1 MSTFKEYI
9 IECIEEYKDVSVE
22 LKHLDSVTFED
33 VCMLIHLVTTQ
44 NKKIFRSNDVFHH
57 LPHMNNTT
65 VMMLDVH
72 NKEELLLLKFLSC
85 IYMQNAKCLDLYLHK
100 EKYIMSPKFVEMARC
115 CGVYHYHI
123 TKNII
128 SIFKIIYDTEE
139 ANSYLE
145 YYKGN
150 HKKSARNI

>member
-33 VCMLIHLVTTQ
+33 ICMLIHLITTQ
-44 NKKIFRSNDVFHH
+44 DKEISSNSASYCLPYLYNK
-57 LPHMNNTT
+57 NT
-65 VMMLDVH
+65 MLMCEAH
-72 NKEELLLLKFLSC
+72 NKEELLILKFLSC
-85 IYMQNAKCLDLYLHK
+85 KYMHKAKYIDLVLRK